1 MSDTDEA
8 SETASLDDNGADV
21 APDELAADTDAGDAG
36 PTHAAAQSMEPYTA
50 PKWLTKGAPWV
61 IALLFVALIAL
72 FMNGPSAVSQASEVL
87 PGSVDRLVPVE
98 GSEVLVQSSVGVD
111 VAEGYT
117 ASLTVDGT
125 LIDQPL
131 RLNDKGE
138 IDGTDQ
144 TQDGLVTN
152 PQSGLIMYTPRKGG
166 LVESLKSGKNCMS
179 ARVWK
184 IGESSAKG
192 DVVAWCINAT

>member
-1 MSDTDEA
+1 MVWEDIGVSDLEDASDGIVVDEA
-8 SETASLDDNGADV
+8 AGSEM
-21 APDELAADTDAGDAG
+21 PTDLPETGVPVIA
-36 PTHAAAQSMEPYTA
+36 PYTA
-50 PKWLTKGAPWV
+50 PKWFVKGAPWV
-61 IALLFVALIAL
+61 IALLLAGLIAL
-72 FMNGPSAVSQASEVL
+72 FVTGPSAISNASDVL
-87 PGSVDRLVPVE
+87 PATVDRLVPTE
-98 GSEVLVQSSVGVD
+98 GSNVLVQSSVGVD

-131 RLNDKGE
+131 RLNSDGE
-138 IDGTDQ
+138 IDGTSQ

-152 PQSGLIMYTPRKGG
+152 PQSGLIIYTPRKGG
-166 LVESLKSGKNCMS
+166 LVESLKRGENCIS

-184 IGESSAKG
+184 IGESSVKG